1 MAGSGPPLVKTANW
15 LSHIEYEWQSPVW
28 RHWYKELTRHFTLIR
43 YDQRGCGLSD
53 RDVDTISLDAW
64 IQDLETIVNATGLEK
79 FSLLG
84 ISQGAAVAT
93 AYTQKNHEKVS
104 HLVLYGG
111 YLRGRHNRN
120 LSPDQIKET
129 KTLIDLI
136 RLGWGSEKPAYRQV
150 FTSLFIPGATLEQ
163 IQSLN
168 ELHKK
173 STSAENAVKIV
184 NCFDEIDVQSLAAKV
199 NTPTLIMHAKNDER
213 IPFEEGRLAASLIPD
228 ARFVQLDSKNHIL
241 LESEPSW
248 QKFLA
253 SLLDFVNAKTTSD
266 ISCLSDREK
275 QVLELIAQG
284 LKNTR
289 IADQLFISPLT
300 VRNHITSI
308 FSKLN
313 IDSRPQAIVLTYEAG
328 MGRKK
333 I

>member
-28 RHWYKELTRHFTLIR
+28 RHWYKDLTRHFTLVR

-53 RDVDTISLDAW
+53 RNAATISFEAW
-64 IQDLETIVNATGLEK
+64 VQDLETIVNVAGLKK

-104 HLVLYGG
+104 HLILYGG

-136 RLGWGSEKPAYRQV
+136 RLGWGSEKSAYRQI
-150 FTSLFIPGATLEQ
+150 FTSLFTPEATLEQ

-184 NCFDEIDVQSLAAKV
+184 DCFDKIDVQSLAAKI

-248 QKFLA
+248 QFFLD
-253 SLLDFVNAKTTSD
+253 SLLDFVNVKK
-266 ISCLSDREK
+266 ISGISYLSKRER

-284 LKNTR
+284 LNNTQ

-300 VRNHITSI
+300 VRNHITNI

-313 IDSRPQAIVLTYEAG
+313 IDSRPQAIVLAYEAG
-328 MGRKK
+328 MMAS
-333 I
+333 